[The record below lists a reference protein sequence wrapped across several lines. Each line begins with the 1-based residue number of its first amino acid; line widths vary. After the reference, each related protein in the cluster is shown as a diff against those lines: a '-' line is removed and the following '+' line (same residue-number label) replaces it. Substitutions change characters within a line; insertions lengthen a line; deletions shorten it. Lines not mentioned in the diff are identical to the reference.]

1 MTSLEAK
8 LQELSDRVEIQDQ
21 LYRWCRGVG
30 RKDWDLVRSVFHE
43 DAQDDH
49 GNFNGTV
56 EAFISW
62 QQRHHV
68 GIDQSAH
75 LLSNVLIEFVDADTA
90 LVESYVV
97 AYHHYTAEA
106 GQAHIDIL
114 GEADAAVGAFN
125 SRGVGRY
132 LDRFCRRGGV
142 WKIAHRITVV
152 ETFRTDQL
160 GGRQLLAHWM
170 PSRRDDTD
178 ALVEFRKELS
188 SK

>member
-1 MTSLEAK
+1 MTLLEAK
-8 LQELSDRVEIQDQ
+8 IQQLIDRAEIQDQ

-30 RKDWDLVRSVFHE
+30 RKDWDLVRSVFYE

-56 EAFISW
+56 EGFISW

-75 LLSNVLIEFVDADTA
+75 LLTNILTEFVDADTA

-97 AYHHYTAEA
+97 AYHNYTADA
-106 GQAHIDIL
+106 KQAHIDIL
-114 GEADAAVGAFN
+114 GEAGAEVGAFN

-132 LDRFCRRGGV
+132 LDRFCRRDGV

-160 GGRQLLAHWM
+160 GGRQLLPHWV
-170 PSRRDDTD
+170 PSRRDDKD
-178 ALVEFRKELS
+178 ELGQFRKELV